1 MKYIS
6 RRIVALLGVA
16 ALTASLVACGEE
28 AHTHDYSEWASNKTY
43 HWKVCAEDGEKD
55 QDSQEKHIDE
65 NADGQ
70 CDVCGYEVGIPHEH
84 SYTEWGSD
92 ADSHWKYCPEDN
104 EKDASSV
111 AAHTDA
117 DGDNKCDV
125 CGCALNVAYA
135 DELTVES
142 AELKTI
148 DGKPYLVMKGLL
160 TADIA
165 CIKLHADIEVDDI
178 KYHFYGDDISTEA
191 GVFEIR
197 FDLSQIASKG
207 GTPWAW
213 FHLYTYAEAQPADP
227 ASFGESIDTK
237 VEGLLAVGAY
247 MDCNGVRYTV
257 KDNDYGM
264 IVIQPTKTTVTDIAV
279 ETEDGKP
286 VLVVKGTMPTDIACI
301 KLHADAEGEN
311 YYADNVA
318 TETGK
323 FEFRF
328 DLTKIRHDGK
338 WAWFHIWTY
347 DNAEPEDPA
356 AKETSEDLYRN
367 SFLSDG
373 VSMVYEGVCYETAN
387 SDNHDMVVFYAYE
400 VEENA

>member
-92 ADSHWKYCPEDN
+92 ADSHWKYCPEDGT
-104 EKDASSV
+104 KDPSSEDYHV
-111 AAHTDA
+111 DDDSNGA
-117 DGDNKCDV
+117 CDV
-125 CGCALNVAYA
+125 CGRDLSVP
-135 DELTVES
+135 DVTEVTVQS
-142 AELKTI
+142 AEMTVI
-148 DGKPYLVMKGLL
+148 DGTPYLVIKGIMPS
-160 TADIA
+160 DIV
-165 CIKLHADIEVDDI
+165 CIKIHADGNGVN
-178 KYHFYGDDISTEA
+178 YFGDNVSTET
-191 GVFEIR
+191 GKFELH
-197 FDLSQIASKG
+197 FDLSQVSTE
-207 GTPWAW
+207 GTPWLW
-213 FHLYTYAEAQPADP
+213 FHLFTYATAEPADLS
-227 ASFGESIDTK
+227 AVEQTIDTK